1 LSGVHGSAVLDL
13 EVALVLVCHGC
24 SPSVVAV
31 VITKLLRWGG
41 RAVATVAERATL
53 STDLPCQLVPPG
65 P

>member
-1 LSGVHGSAVLDL
+1 VLGWFM
-13 EVALVLVCHGC
+13 VCSILCGERG
-24 SPSVVAV
+24 
-31 VITKLLRWGG
+31 LLRWGG